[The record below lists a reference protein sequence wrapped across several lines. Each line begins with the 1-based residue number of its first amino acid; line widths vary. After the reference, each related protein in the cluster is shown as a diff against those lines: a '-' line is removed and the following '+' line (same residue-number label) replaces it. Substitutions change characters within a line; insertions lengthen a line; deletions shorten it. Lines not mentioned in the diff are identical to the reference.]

1 MNGNVVA
8 TIVGVGGQIL
18 SYIIRSQ
25 PIKVSQPS
33 IEEPPAPAPA
43 PVQTSPPAEKQDPN
57 PAAGIKAGC
66 VPCSLGHLG
75 TCKGMLDE
83 AVRFAQ
89 AEGLGADIP
98 VDRINTCLDEL
109 NALERKD
116 LTPQQIDTLDG
127 WEKDLAVKAL
137 TTSRELRHGLE
148 GIKNV
153 DDLVHIAAET
163 ANKRLEIGREWY
175 KRRIGDIEK

>member
-1 MNGNVVA
+1 MNGNIVA
-8 TIVGVGGQIL
+8 TIFSIGGQVI
-18 SYIIRSQ
+18 SYIIKNQ
-25 PIKVSQPS
+25 PIKVSRPV
-33 IEEPPAPAPA
+33 IEAPEPVHQA
-43 PVQTSPPAEKQDPN
+43 PPAENKEN
-57 PAAGIKAGC
+57 PAVGIKAGC

-116 LTPQQIDTLDG
+116 LTPQQIDTLKG
-127 WEKDLAVKAL
+127 WERDLAVEAL
-137 TTSRELRHGLE
+137 KTSRELRHGLE

-153 DDLVHIAAET
+153 DDLVHVAAET
-163 ANKRLEIGREWY
+163 SRRRAEIGREWF
-175 KRRIGDIEK
+175 KRKVAPEE